1 MIMIFFDQ
9 FTGCDLEFFRIDD
22 DGRSVGIRTADE
34 RRALPL
40 FSESADKDVSRYV
53 GAKMPD
59 MAFAVGIRKAA
70 GYENW
75 FVGWEVGHWVL
86 TWKSRYK
93 IHFSGI

>member
-1 MIMIFFDQ
+1 
-9 FTGCDLEFFRIDD
+9 
-22 DGRSVGIRTADE
+22 V
-34 RRALPL
+34 P
-40 FSESADKDVSRYV
+40 YV
-53 GAKMPD
+53 
-59 MAFAVGIRKAA
+59 AFAVGIRKAA